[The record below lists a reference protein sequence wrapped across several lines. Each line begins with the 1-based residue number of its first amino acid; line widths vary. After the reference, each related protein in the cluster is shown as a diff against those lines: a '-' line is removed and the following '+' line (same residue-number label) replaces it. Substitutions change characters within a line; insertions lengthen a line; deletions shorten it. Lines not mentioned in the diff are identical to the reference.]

1 MKPSVVGF
9 IGCGLLCISFV
20 PQTYAVIKSN
30 KTSDISPYFISLII
44 ITSIIMTIYGFM
56 IKELPIMISNISVM
70 GNNVIILIFVMKNK
84 MKLKN
89 NNIKSQEIINI

>member
-30 KTSDISPYFISLII
+30 RTSDISPYFLSLII
-44 ITSIIMTIYGFM
+44 TTSIIMTIYGIM
-56 IKELPIMISNISVM
+56 IKELPIIISNISVM
-70 GNNVIILIFVMKNK
+70 CNNIIILIFVVKNK
-84 MKLKN
+84 KKIIK